1 MKIFITGAT
10 GFVGIHLTELLI
22 KEGHQVYAL
31 VRSKKKGLL
40 LPKETHML
48 FGTLEDP
55 RFALSLPTDLD
66 AVIHVA
72 GLVHSNKKSLFYEV
86 NTYATEQLVISLKE
100 RFSKLHFVFISSL
113 AAMGPGVKSIDS
125 KLLPVSSYG
134 KSKRDAEELLTK
146 IAPLTWTT
154 TVIRPPIVIGPYDT
168 AMLDLFKMCK
178 SRIIPLIGKN
188 AGVRRYSFVSVFDLV
203 KLISIATTSPTSER
217 NFYLVGHE
225 VSVTFKEMIEAIA
238 RSIGI
243 KKLIYLPLPH
253 SPLKLITKIL
263 DRLPLNLRLTE
274 DKLNEITAES
284 WVLTPNCQAS
294 EGLTSILNKTSS
306 YYKESGYL

>member
-10 GFVGIHLTELLI
+10 GFVGIHLTELLV

-31 VRSKKKGLL
+31 VRSQKKSSL
-40 LPKETHML
+40 LPKESHL
-48 FGTLEDP
+48 VFGTLEDP
-55 RFALSLPTDLD
+55 SFAHSLPTDLD

-72 GLVHSNKKSLFYEV
+72 GLVHSHDKNLFYKV
-86 NTYATEQLVISLKE
+86 NTHATERLIVSLKE
-100 RFSKLHFVFISSL
+100 RYSRLHFIFISSL
-113 AAMGPGVKSIDS
+113 AAMGPGIKSVDS
-125 KLLPVSSYG
+125 KLLPVSNYG
-134 KSKRDAEELLTK
+134 KSKRDAEELLEK
-146 IAPLTWTT
+146 IAPLAWTT

-178 SRIIPLIGKN
+178 SRIIPLIGKD
-188 AGVRRYSFVSVFDLV
+188 AKARSYSFVSVFDLV
-203 KLISIATTSPTSER
+203 KLISSVTTSPASER
-217 NFYLVGHE
+217 NFYLVAHE
-225 VSVTFKEMIEAIA
+225 VSVTFKEMIESIA
-238 RSIGI
+238 KSIGI

-253 SPLKLITKIL
+253 SPLKLLTKIL

-284 WVLTPNCQAS
+284 WVLTPNCKAD